1 MKKLFVIMMMVAT
14 TSATAVAQDYLTRNG
29 KVKFFSSTAVEDIEA
44 VNNEAVSSLNTKTGD
59 INFVVAILGFKFDI
73 KDMQDHFNQEDY
85 MHSSKYPKASFKGK
99 ITNLS
104 AVDFTKNGTYNVTV
118 EGNLTIKNVTKP
130 IKTNGTITVNNGKV
144 NAKADFTVKR
154 KDFNVIGKSFVQK
167 KIAENIKIS
176 VDVNYEKR

>member
-1 MKKLFVIMMMVAT
+1 MKKLFVMMMMVAA

-29 KVKFFSSTAVEDIEA
+29 KVKFFSSTAIEDIEA

-85 MHSSKYPKASFKGK
+85 MHSSKFPKASFKGK

-104 AVDFTKNGTYNVTV
+104 AVEFTKNGTYNVTV
-118 EGNLTIKNVTKP
+118 EGNLTMKDVTKP
-130 IKTNGTITVNNGKV
+130 VKTTGVITVNNGKV
-144 NAKADFTVKR
+144 NAKADFTVNR
-154 KDFNVIGKSFVQK
+154 KEFNVTGKSFVQK

-176 VDVNYEKR
+176 VDVNYDKR